1 MSWTH
6 TDAHYLSWNEGPAS
20 FDRVDKKGQ
29 KERTS
34 TGIALRQSRLLGE
47 VSGWAETSRLAERL
61 IYTRIVHEA

>member
-47 VSGWAETSRLAERL
+47 VSGWAEASRLAERL
-61 IYTRIVHEA
+61 IYTRIVHET